1 MPKSVNG
8 AIEIDWFLPTNG
20 DGRHLTSSGLPSV
33 GLFQQGE
40 RAPTLDYLR
49 QVVRAAELGDFDG
62 IMVPTASGFEDPW
75 LITAVLAQEV
85 RRLRFLLTV
94 RPGLELPAYSAHRA
108 ATLQLL
114 SEGRLDLHVVSGS
127 SRFEQ
132 RSLGDFLEH
141 DERYARTAEFLE
153 VFQSVWSGRNQPYHG
168 RYYRSAGGAPI
179 APQAPAPAIYFG
191 GASQAASAVG
201 YPEITDLQDL
211 DSNNGY
217 SRWLRNTSLEG
228 KRQDSA
234 HTYLHPLLQDGKHAN
249 LHVLVEHMV
258 QRVLFDDQKRA
269 TGVEL
274 TQTPEF
280 TPTTLTPQKVTAR
293 KTVVLSSGACGSP
306 LILERSGV
314 GSPEILTR
322 AKVPVLVDLPGVG
335 HDYQD
340 HHLAVLAYKTAL
352 GPEDTPDRLYSG
364 ELSPKE
370 AADNKNPM
378 VISNSID
385 IAAKIR
391 PTDEEAADLG
401 PEFQAAWDKDFRDKP
416 NKPLMLS
423 ACMAG

>member
-1 MPKSVNG
+1 MPTSANG

-114 SEGRLDLHVVSGS
+114 SDGRLDLHVVSGS

-132 RSLGDFLEH
+132 RSLGDYLEH

-191 GASQAASAVG
+191 GASQAAEQVG
-201 YPEITDLQDL
+201 A
-211 DSNNGY
+211 
-217 SRWLRNTSLEG
+217 
-228 KRQDSA
+228 A
-234 HTYLHPLLQDGKHAN
+234 HAQTYLMWCEPPAMIAERILHMRERAAARGRTLRFGLRVHVFAAPSDDEAWAHVERLL
-249 LHVLVEHMV
+249 E
-258 QRVLFDDQKRA
+258 
-269 TGVEL
+269 
-274 TQTPEF
+274 
-280 TPTTLTPQKVTAR
+280 
-293 KTVVLSSGACGSP
+293 
-306 LILERSGV
+306 
-314 GSPEILTR
+314 EI
-322 AKVPVLVDLPGVG
+322 
-335 HDYQD
+335 
-340 HHLAVLAYKTAL
+340 
-352 GPEDTPDRLYSG
+352 
-364 ELSPKE
+364 PKE
-370 AADNKNPM
+370 AIERAQLQM
-378 VISNSID
+378 
-385 IAAKIR
+385 AAYESVGQTRQTGLVKGRGRRARELEVSANLWAGVGLVRGGAGTALVGSYEHVAQRIEEYYQLGVECFVLSGF
-391 PTDEEAADLG
+391 PHLEEAIHQGAELLPLLRSIARTYLG
-401 PEFQAAWDKDFRDKP
+401 AR
-416 NKPLMLS
+416 PLS
-423 ACMAG
+423 IP